1 MGTGSVTRLKTHTL
15 RFQAQWVDGMLK
27 TRVTPCG
34 QPRGVAHPAQKNLD
48 VTKPRLTVGVAT
60 ALPMVFSST
69 GSFDLVEI

>member
-1 MGTGSVTRLKTHTL
+1 
-15 RFQAQWVDGMLK
+15 MLK

-34 QPRGVAHPAQKNLD
+34 QPYGVAHPAQKNLD

-69 GSFDLVEI
+69 GYFDLGEIYHE